1 MKLGNH
7 VKDKEGGREGKGW
20 RRGGHVASRKIRVWR

>member
-7 VKDKEGGREGKGW
+7 VRDRGREGKGW
-20 RRGGHVASRKIRVWR
+20 RRGGHVASRKIRVGR